1 MHKAITTSNAP
12 QAIGVYSQGIIA
24 GNFVF
29 TSGQI
34 AIDPVSGHL
43 VIDDF
48 KEEVRQVLNNL
59 SEVLVSGGSAIN
71 RVVKCTVFMKDLR
84 QFPHLNDVF
93 AEFFPYDPPARSVVE
108 VSKLP
113 KGCNVEIEA
122 IGVVIA

>member
-59 SEVLVSGGSAIN
+59 SEVLDSGGSAIN

>member
-71 RVVKCTVFMKDLR
+71 RIVKCTVFMKDLR

>member
-48 KEEVRQVLNNL
+48 KAEVRQVLNNL

-71 RVVKCTVFMKDLR
+71 RIVKCTVFMKDLR